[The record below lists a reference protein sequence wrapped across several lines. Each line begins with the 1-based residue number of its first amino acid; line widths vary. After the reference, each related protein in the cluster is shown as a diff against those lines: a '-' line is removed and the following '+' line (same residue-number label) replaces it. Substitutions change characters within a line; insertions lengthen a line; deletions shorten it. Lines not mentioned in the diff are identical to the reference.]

1 MAKESMKNIFT
12 ALLLNLIGSSAF
24 AQIEMS
30 SYTATGRAGVSVTLL
45 SDYQC
50 QGINPANLAF
60 KPEFKKR
67 NICMGFGEFGF
78 SIYSDALNLSGLYDG
93 LFNPNRTLSRAEKQ
107 QAAKDF
113 ASKALT
119 ANLDF
124 LYGGVSWQS
133 DNGLFGLAFTI
144 RERAQWYSKFSELS
158 SEIMFNGFN
167 AKVRD
172 PLTNNLVNYFS
183 EFKLEEILD
192 ANGNPRLGPDGKP
205 LIDTVGII
213 NQVSEAFKISKILDG
228 TRISM
233 LWNREFALDYGMNII
248 DQEDFQLNAGIGI
261 RYIQGIG
268 FLDVNASGGKL
279 NASIAA
285 SPAFGLQF
293 PQQVVTPQNKGF
305 FPNPVG
311 HGVGFEFGLSME
323 LRKRWRI
330 GASLTDIGSISYE
343 SNSYTADDSPL
354 RSLSTRGFTNFN
366 FFQDPKQFESFN
378 LELVKWNGKKEMT
391 QSLPSK
397 FRVGASLTTKLLNL
411 GAEIVAPLNT
421 NPGNLVRP
429 VASIGGDIK
438 LLGIIQL
445 SSGFMIGGNY
455 TYGLVPLGITIRP
468 LGPYYEFGVA
478 TRDIFTYLRPKN
490 PMLSMSF
497 GFCRIR
503 I

>member
-1 MAKESMKNIFT
+1 MAKESMKNIFN
-12 ALLLNLIGSSAF
+12 ALLLFLIGSSAF

-45 SDYQC
+45 GDYQC

-67 NICMGFGEFGF
+67 NICIGFGEFGF
-78 SIYSDALNLSGLYDG
+78 SLYSDALNLSGLYDG
-93 LFNPNRTLSRAEKQ
+93 LFNPNRKLSRAEKQ

-113 ASKALT
+113 ATKALT
-119 ANLDF
+119 ANMDF

-144 RERAQWYSKFSELS
+144 RERAQWYSKFSPLA
-158 SEIMFNGFN
+158 SEVMFKGFN
-167 AKVRD
+167 AQYQN
-172 PLTNNLVNYFS
+172 PAGQLENLFNLVKDTIKNINNVP
-183 EFKLEEILD
+183 ILD
-192 ANGNPRLGPDGKP
+192 ENGNIQ
-205 LIDTVGII
+205 IDTVGLL
-213 NQVSEAFKISKILDG
+213 NQAGNVFSISRILEG
-228 TRISM
+228 SRISM

-248 DQEDFQLNAGIGI
+248 DQEDFQLNAGVGI

-268 FLDVNASGGKL
+268 FLDVSASDRTL

-311 HGVGFEFGLSME
+311 QGVGFEFGLSME

-330 GASLTDIGSISYE
+330 GASLTDIGSISYQ

-397 FRVGASLTTKLLNL
+397 FRIGASLTTKLLNL
-411 GAEIVAPLNT
+411 GMEIVAPLNT

-490 PMLSMSF
+490 PMLSISF

>member
-1 MAKESMKNIFT
+1 MVKESMKKTIT
-12 ALLLNLIGSSAF
+12 ALLQILIGSSAF

-113 ASKALT
+113 ATKALT

-144 RERAQWYSKFSELS
+144 RERAQWYSKFSPLA
-158 SEIMFNGFN
+158 SEVMFKGFN
-167 AKVRD
+167 AQYQN
-172 PLTNNLVNYFS
+172 PAGQLENLFNLVKDTIKNIS
-183 EFKLEEILD
+183 NVPILD
-192 ANGNPRLGPDGKP
+192 ENGNIQ
-205 LIDTVGII
+205 IDTVGLL
-213 NQVSEAFKISKILDG
+213 NQVGNVFSISRILEG
-228 TRISM
+228 SRISM

-248 DQEDFQLNAGIGI
+248 DQEDFQLNAGVGI

-268 FLDVNASGGKL
+268 YLDVSASERKL

-293 PQQVVTPQNKGF
+293 PQQVATPQNKGF

-330 GASLTDIGSISYE
+330 GASLTDIGSISYK

-378 LELVKWNGKKEMT
+378 LELVKWNGTQVMT

-411 GAEIVAPLNT
+411 GMEIVAPLNT
-421 NPGNLVRP
+421 NPGNLVKP

-455 TYGLVPLGITIRP
+455 TYGLVPLGITVRP

-478 TRDIFTYLRPKN
+478 TRDIFTYLRPEN